1 MPDTAVPRWSDFLEL
16 TKPRIVA
23 LVLVTVGAAF
33 YLGASGSLPWGLLAH
48 TLFGTALVAAGTNG
62 LNQVIEG
69 KVDALMR
76 RTRQRPIPAG
86 RLAVLPAAVF
96 ASALGAAGVA
106 WLAVRVNPMAGLL
119 AALTLFS
126 YAFIYTP
133 LKRRTTLAT
142 LVGVVPGALPVVGGW
157 AAARGLLELE
167 AWVLFAILFLWQLP
181 HFLALAWIYRED
193 YAAAGMRMLSV
204 GDPDGR
210 ATFRQAGLA
219 SLALLSVAVLPA
231 VIGMTG
237 ATYFWGALLLTAWL
251 GWAALSA
258 AFQPSSSRARRLFK
272 VSVAYLPALLILM
285 MLDKRP

>member
-1 MPDTAVPRWSDFLEL
+1 MGNPAAPRWSDFLEL

-33 YLGASGSLPWGLLAH
+33 YLGASGGLPWGLLAH

-86 RLAVLPAAVF
+86 RLAVFPAAVF
-96 ASALGAAGVA
+96 ASALGAGGVA
-106 WLAVRVNPMAGLL
+106 WLAALVNPVAGLL
-119 AALTLFS
+119 AGLTLFS
-126 YAFIYTP
+126 YAFVYTP

-142 LVGVVPGALPVVGGW
+142 LVGAVPGALPVVGGW
-157 AAARGLLELE
+157 VAARGGLQLE

-258 AFQPSSSRARRLFK
+258 ALQPSSSRARRLFQ